1 MSDVNWYAL
10 WVRSRQEFVSADEL
24 QRKGIETF
32 LPSVS
37 RVRQWKDRK
46 KLVVF
51 PLFPGYLFVHVAPD
65 AEVFL
70 NVVKTRGAVSLLG
83 QEPGYP
89 APVDPQEIRSLRLMI
104 DSGEPLD
111 LYPQLQEGAAVR
123 IKQGPLKGAQGV
135 LAEKNDQRLFVVNV
149 NILGR
154 SIGMKIDAEDI
165 ERA

>member
-1 MSDVNWYAL
+1 MSGVNWYAL

-37 RVRQWKDRK
+37 RMRQWKDRR

-65 AEVFL
+65 AESFL

-83 QEPGYP
+83 QEPGHP
-89 APVDPQEIRSLRLMI
+89 APVDPQEIQSLRLMI
-104 DSGEPLD
+104 DSGKPLD

-123 IKQGPLKGAQGV
+123 ITQGPLRGAHGV
-135 LAEKNDQRLFVVNV
+135 LAEKNDQRIFVVNV

-165 ERA
+165 EQA